1 MNEFNLKKMNIRREY
16 HFDKS
21 NLLTKNGSDLIANKL
36 KFISRKLDKCLIL
49 DQDLNYDFMKLS
61 NFKVINF
68 DDINLFE
75 GNFDAVISNFSL
87 QIPLFIN
94 STDVFS
100 KISSKLNDNGLYCF
114 NIISI
119 NSMRTL
125 QNIFLE
131 IDEKIYGGVYRR
143 FGPFLDT
150 TKLIEDLNKNKFQDV
165 VVGIDNLEINYS
177 SLNKLRSDFRKF
189 GISNYF
195 NEKYKFKKDFLN
207 FTNKIFS
214 KLLNNHKYIPLEI
227 EIATFTSWK

>member
-1 MNEFNLKKMNIRREY
+1 MYKFNLKKRNLRRKIY
-16 HFDKS
+16 FDKS
-21 NLLTKNGSDLIANKL
+21 NLLTKNGSELIANKL
-36 KFISRKLDKCLIL
+36 KFISKKLDKCLIL
-49 DQDLNYDFMKLS
+49 DEDLDLNLMSLNDL
-61 NFKVINF
+61 KVINF
-68 DDINLFE
+68 NDINLVE

-87 QIPLFIN
+87 QIPFSLN
-94 STDVFS
+94 SEDVFA
-100 KISSKLNDNGLYCF
+100 KISSKLNDNSLFCF
-114 NIISI
+114 NIITV

-143 FGPFLDT
+143 FGPFLET
-150 TKLIEDLNKNKFQDV
+150 SKLIEDLNKTKFQDV

-177 SLNKLRSDFRKF
+177 SLSKLRDDFRKF

-207 FTNKIFS
+207 LTNKIFS
-214 KLLNNHKYIPLEI
+214 KLLENHKYIPLEI

>member
-1 MNEFNLKKMNIRREY
+1 MRREA

-49 DQDLNYDFMKLS
+49 DQDLNYDFMKLG

-75 GNFDAVISNFSL
+75 GNFDAIISNFSL

-100 KISSKLNDNGLYCF
+100 KISSKLNDNGLFCF
-114 NIISI
+114 NIITI

-143 FGPFLDT
+143 FGPFLET
-150 TKLIEDLNKNKFQDV
+150 SKLIEDLNKTKFQDV

-177 SLNKLRSDFRKF
+177 SLSNLRSDFRKF

-214 KLLNNHKYIPLEI
+214 KLINSHKYIPLEI